1 MTNDRVILLTSQT
14 NTEICDANTLKTPQ
28 NHPNVT
34 KFNTDDV
41 ISLIKLFLK
50 FHQNQ
55 MTNDRYILIKSPKI
69 RKYPKIRGAIS
80 PKTSENHPNVTKFS
94 RDDVMSFIK
103 LFLKFN
109 QNQMTNDRDILIK
122 SQKIR
127 K

>member
-1 MTNDRVILLTSQT
+1 MRPS
-14 NTEICDANTLKTPQ
+14 K

-80 PKTSENHPNVTKFS
+80 PKTSENHPNVTKFNKV
-94 RDDVMSFIK
+94 DVISIKK
-103 LFLKFN
+103 LF
-109 QNQMTNDRDILIK
+109 
-122 SQKIR
+122 
-127 K
+127 